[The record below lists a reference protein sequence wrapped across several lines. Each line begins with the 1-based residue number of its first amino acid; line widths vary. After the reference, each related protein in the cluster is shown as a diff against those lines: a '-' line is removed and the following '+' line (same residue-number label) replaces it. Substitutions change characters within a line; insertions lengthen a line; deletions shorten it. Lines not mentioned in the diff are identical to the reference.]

1 MGVKKH
7 KLDLAIEEDY
17 CLLSVVTD
25 EPDYKFCWMI
35 NHTLDMNFEKQEE
48 LQLFHRKLDK
58 EQVFSHFSYYDND
71 AMISYRIIRNR
82 AENGYFLDELKNIDY
97 LIHIQGEINT
107 TRIHNFM
114 LSVGALEPVRMCVPS
129 DLSRIKNKERLLL
142 W

>member
-7 KLDLAIEEDY
+7 KLDLAIEEDF

-25 EPDYKFCWMI
+25 EPDYKLCWMI
-35 NHTLDMNFEKQEE
+35 NRFLDMNFEKQEE
-48 LQLFHRKLDK
+48 LQLFHRKLDE
-58 EQVFSHFSYYDND
+58 EQVFSHFSYHDSD
-71 AMISYRIIRNR
+71 ALITFRIIRNR
-82 AENGYFLDELKNIDY
+82 SENGYFLDELKNIDY

-107 TRIHNFM
+107 MRINDFM
-114 LSVGALEPVRMCVPS
+114 QSVGALEPVRMCVPS